1 MINLPSV
8 TLIAL
13 TGINIEQHRKAL
25 EYSCRGI
32 NFGAVKLIE
41 KESPNVDEWC
51 RKIVFD
57 LGDYVDTSHCLLI
70 HADGYVV
77 NPEMWKDEW
86 LGLDYLGSPWPLPND
101 TYSYRTPTGELIRV
115 GNSVGLRSKKLLDLP
130 KKLNL
135 PWKSW
140 FNNFNEDGFLCC
152 HHRAELQKNG
162 CVFGTFE
169 QALEFGRETVLSE
182 NTGKDTFLFHDFGG
196 ENEKYRGLI

>member
-57 LGDYVDTSHCLLI
+57 LGDYVDTSHAILI
-70 HADGYVV
+70 HDDGFIIH
-77 NPEMWKDEW
+77 PELWKNEW
-86 LGLDYLGSPWPLPND
+86 LGLDYLGSPWPKQTSGINFLDPFGN
-101 TYSYRTPTGELIRV
+101 YHRV

-130 KKLNL
+130 KKLNMG
-135 PWKSW
+135 WKEYYGYY
-140 FNNFNEDGFLCC
+140 NEDGYIAIHNRHIF
-152 HHRAELQKNG
+152 EQNG

-169 QALEFGRETVLSE
+169 QALEFGRETVLPE